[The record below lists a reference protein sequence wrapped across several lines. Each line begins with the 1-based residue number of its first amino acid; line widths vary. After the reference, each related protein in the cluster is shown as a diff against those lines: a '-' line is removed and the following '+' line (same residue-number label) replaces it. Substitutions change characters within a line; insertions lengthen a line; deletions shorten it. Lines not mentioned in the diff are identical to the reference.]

1 MLTREISHELMDL
14 GILGSF
20 FQSYMLAKP
29 YRPYQTTIRVKR
41 INKGSIITGAYTF
54 SRTFSTIDMLNQHL
68 LQDMQETLVQRGF
81 PRDTTIKIKDNA
93 IIISANLPE

>member
-20 FQSYMLAKP
+20 FQSYILAK
-29 YRPYQTTIRVKR
+29 PYQTTIRVKH

-54 SRTFSTIDMLNQHL
+54 SRTFSTTDMLSQHL
-68 LQDMQETLVQRGF
+68 LHTMQETLVQRGF

-93 IIISANLPE
+93 ILISANLPE

>member
-20 FQSYMLAKP
+20 FQSYILAK
-29 YRPYQTTIRVKR
+29 PYQTTIRVKR

-54 SRTFSTIDMLNQHL
+54 SRTFLSTDMPIPY
-68 LQDMQETLVQRGF
+68 LQSMKETLVQRGF
-81 PRDTTIKIKDNA
+81 PANISIYYKGHTIV
-93 IIISANLPE
+93 ISANLPE

>member
-20 FQSYMLAKP
+20 FQSYMLAM
-29 YRPYQTTIRVKR
+29 PYQTTIRVRR

-54 SRTFSTIDMLNQHL
+54 SQTFSINNMLNQHL